1 MGPRFVLLRH
11 DSLMSQPDGAHRPDL
26 PEPFEIEVRPDDG
39 RAFVIPRGELD
50 MASTDLVAERIDALV
65 SDGFEAI
72 VLDLRELTF
81 MDSAGVRLVVQ
92 QTRSPD
98 RRVSLIDGNEPVAR
112 LFDLTGLRPHLPF
125 FTP

>member
-1 MGPRFVLLRH
+1 
-11 DSLMSQPDGAHRPDL
+11 MSHPDQTRSDL
-26 PEPFEIEVRPDDG
+26 PVPFAIGVRTADD

-50 MASTDLVAERIDALV
+50 MASTDQVAERIDALV
-65 SDGFEAI
+65 RDGYEAV

-98 RRVSLIDGNEPVAR
+98 RQVSLIDGTEPVAR

-125 FTP
+125 YKA

>member
-1 MGPRFVLLRH
+1 
-11 DSLMSQPDGAHRPDL
+11 MSQPDSAPL
-26 PEPFEIEVRPDDG
+26 PELPDPFEIEVRPDRD
-39 RAFVIPRGELD
+39 RVFVIPRGELD

-65 SDGFEAI
+65 GDGFEAI

-98 RRVSLIDGNEPVAR
+98 RKVTLIDGTDPVAR

-125 FTP
+125 VEP